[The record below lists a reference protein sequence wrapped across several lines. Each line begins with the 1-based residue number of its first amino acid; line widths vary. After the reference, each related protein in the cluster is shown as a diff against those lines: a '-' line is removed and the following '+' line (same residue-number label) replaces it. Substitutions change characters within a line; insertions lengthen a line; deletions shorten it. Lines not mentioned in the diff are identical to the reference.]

1 MVRKFAIYS
10 IASMLIL
17 GAILGYDLNNIIKET
32 AIWLFKQQIKAQQ
45 LPLMRDHITST
56 DFAAIPAPARMAEL
70 DNFFTAYLQT
80 NEVALIKL
88 WNQKG
93 VIVYATEHK
102 YIGKQEQNNPDII
115 SALSGQII
123 AEFSNDYDA
132 TAHAQAAGWNRS
144 YDQLIEVYLPVELN
158 GKIVGVYEAY
168 WNTAELFARLKQT
181 AIMVWGLI
189 GASFFILFLVQYRIV
204 FNAAHTIYHQKSEL
218 NRIENRLTRSLT
230 EQQQIYRGTIQSLL
244 AALDAK
250 DHYTAGHSLRVADYA
265 LLLGRKLG
273 LPAER
278 LRILEEAALFHDIGK
293 IGIPEHLL
301 GKPENLTREEYT
313 AMQAHVRISSQI
325 IGVMEGF
332 GEQARIILHHHEH
345 WDGSGYP
352 VGLAGKAI
360 PLESRILAIADTY
373 DALTTD
379 RPYRKGLSQH
389 DALRRLVAAS
399 GTQFDPELT
408 ELFIMLIQEH
418 KHPLSGTK

>member
-10 IASMLIL
+10 IATMIIL
-17 GAILGYDLNNIIKET
+17 GAILGFDLNNTIKET

-45 LPLMRDHITST
+45 LPLMRDHINST
-56 DFAAIPAPARMAEL
+56 DFAAIPAPRRLAEL
-70 DNFFTAYLQT
+70 DNFFNAYLASNQ
-80 NEVALIKL
+80 VLLIKL
-88 WNQKG
+88 WNSQG
-93 VIVYATEHK
+93 MIVYSTDHK
-102 YIGKQEQNNPDII
+102 YIGKQEPNNPDIKT
-115 SALSGQII
+115 ALSGQII
-123 AEFSNDYDA
+123 AEFTDDYSA
-132 TAHAQAAGWNRS
+132 TAHAEAAGLTKN
-144 YDQLIEVYLPVELN
+144 YQELIEVYLPIEIN
-158 GKIVGVYEAY
+158 GKITGIYEAY
-168 WNTAELFARLKQT
+168 WNTEELFAKLKQV
-181 AIMVWGLI
+181 ALSVWGLI
-189 GASFFILFLVQYRIV
+189 GASFFILFIVQYRIV
-204 FNAAHTIYHQKSEL
+204 FGAANTISHQKNEL
-218 NRIENRLTRSLT
+218 DRIEKRLIRSLS

-265 LLLGRKLG
+265 LLLGKKIG

-301 GKPENLTREEYT
+301 GKPTDLTKEEYA
-313 AMQAHVRISSQI
+313 AMQTHVRISSQI
-325 IGVMEGF
+325 IGVMDGF
-332 GEQARIILHHHEH
+332 SQQARIILHHHEH

-379 RPYRKGLSQH
+379 RPYRKGLSR
-389 DALRRLVAAS
+389 DEALLRLAAAS

-408 ELFIMLIQEH
+408 ELFIAIIQ
-418 KHPLSGTK
+418 KK